1 MSTQETVT
9 LMGVKADGTQVTLGE
24 VQMPPRMKA
33 KEIIRG
39 YFDGGFEDDSSEAS
53 MALAVV
59 DELLDW
65 MKEQNM
71 IKPLDLTP
79 KTGA

>member
-1 MSTQETVT
+1 MSAQETVT
-9 LMGVKADGTQVTLGE
+9 LMGVNADGTQVDLGQI
-24 VQMPPRMKA
+24 QMPPRMKA

-39 YFDGGFEDDSSEAS
+39 YFGGDFDDDCSDAS
-53 MALAVV
+53 MALIVV

-71 IKPLDLTP
+71 IKPLDVTP
-79 KTGA
+79 KTDA